1 MIKAD
6 SVEDSV
12 NMTTCVY
19 IGNERSHVGFMSGA

>member
-1 MIKAD
+1 MMKTD
-6 SVEDSV
+6 GVEDIV